1 MTPGQRGEAGG
12 EGAGALWS
20 PGFHR
25 PVVWPRASH
34 CPSGLQC
41 PPRKQGHLSRC
52 PVSSFWFGHSTM
64 PVSFLRFLS
73 SFSLLLRE
81 SMVWPGVAENHL
93 LLLWARQ
100 ETRNLISS
108 FLLIPMLARLSW
120 SKWRS
125 LHYRTRPQG
134 KSHIANYRLPCL
146 VFSPYYHGI

>member
-12 EGAGALWS
+12 QEARALWS
-20 PGFHR
+20 PVFHR

-34 CPSGLQC
+34 CPSALQC
-41 PPRKQGHLSRC
+41 PHRKQGHLRSC

-73 SFSLLLRE
+73 CFALLLRE
-81 SMVWPGVAENHL
+81 SMVWPGVAESHPV
-93 LLLWARQ
+93 LWARQ

-125 LHYRTRPQG
+125 LHYSTRPQG
-134 KSHIANYRLPCL
+134 KSHTANCRLPCL